1 MYEWVQSQI
10 SGAKRKL
17 DHTFCKCILG
27 LKKIACN
34 ISAKS
39 ELGRFP
45 ITDYIKTQA
54 MLYFCRLQTDPINP
68 LLKEAFSICK
78 SVYSDGIYSWYSFI
92 GNICKELD
100 LEITDFENFTRLFA
114 SIKHSL
120 KKKIKKVINDSYNK
134 KNVRKTSIFQ

>member
-1 MYEWVQSQI
+1 LSLEDKFCYEKI
-10 SGAKRKL
+10 HNKL
-17 DHTFCKCILG
+17 CKYILG

-39 ELGRFP
+39 ELEIFP

-54 MLYFCRLQTDPINP
+54 ILYFCRLQTDPINP

-78 SVYSDGIYSWYSFI
+78 SVDSDGICIWYSFI
-92 GNICKELD
+92 GNIFKELD
-100 LEITDFENFTRLFA
+100 LENFIRPFA

-120 KKKIKKVINDSYNK
+120 KKKIKKVINDSYSK
-134 KNVRKTSIFQ
+134 KKR